1 MPLQYPYN
9 PEAMYIRIAHAEAI
23 REEICAV
30 CVRAMDSHG
39 RGRAHNGG
47 YNYESMDSRN
57 AYYEVSRVPTGCNES
72 LRYFRISFRRFSR
85 SGNAAA

>member
-47 YNYESMDSRN
+47 YNY
-57 AYYEVSRVPTGCNES
+57 ALAVS
-72 LRYFRISFRRFSR
+72 I
-85 SGNAAA
+85 